1 MLFVMNVY
9 QMIEEY
15 NKVIDELEDFA
26 MTTTNDCCVHDCS
39 NVRKESYNYYKRRPP
54 LMNDA
59 LSNDSNVYMVYD
71 VKDNMYH
78 LYTISKYNRQ
88 VYIIP
93 YYILILNFYV
103 V

>member
-1 MLFVMNVY
+1 MLLTLNVY
-9 QMIEEY
+9 QTMEEY

-26 MTTTNDCCVHDCS
+26 MTTTNNCCVHDCS
-39 NVRKESYNYYKRRPP
+39 NVRHESYNYYKRR
-54 LMNDA
+54 
-59 LSNDSNVYMVYD
+59 NDSNVYMVYD
-71 VKDNMYH
+71 IRDNMYH

-93 YYILILNFYV
+93 YYIFILNFYV

>member
-1 MLFVMNVY
+1 MLLILNVY
-9 QMIEEY
+9 QKMEEY

-39 NVRKESYNYYKRRPP
+39 NVRHESYNYYKRR
-54 LMNDA
+54 
-59 LSNDSNVYMVYD
+59 NDSNVYMVYD
-71 VKDNMYH
+71 IRDNMYH

-93 YYILILNFYV
+93 YYIFILNFYV

>member
-1 MLFVMNVY
+1 MLLILNVY
-9 QMIEEY
+9 QTMEEY

-26 MTTTNDCCVHDCS
+26 MTTTNNCCVHDCS
-39 NVRKESYNYYKRRPP
+39 NLRHESYNYYKR
-54 LMNDA
+54 L
-59 LSNDSNVYMVYD
+59 NDSNVYMVYD

-93 YYILILNFYV
+93 YYIFILNFYV